1 MQLRHS
7 TCVIRMKLDTS
18 YAVVLS
24 TFLVVKFC
32 ILIGCVKCGLWIA
45 IGILWLGLGLYEYL
59 SKRANSIHLLSL
71 IFFNFEIVKFPLV
84 FRYCCLE
91 LWVT

>member
-7 TCVIRMKLDTS
+7 TCVIRMKLGTS

-24 TFLVVKFC
+24 TFLVVKFY
-32 ILIGCVKCGLWIA
+32 ILIGYVKCGLWIA
-45 IGILWLGLGLYEYL
+45 IGLLSLGLYEYP

>member
-32 ILIGCVKCGLWIA
+32 ISSVTLSVDCGL
-45 IGILWLGLGLYEYL
+45 L
-59 SKRANSIHLLSL
+59 
-71 IFFNFEIVKFPLV
+71 
-84 FRYCCLE
+84 
-91 LWVT
+91 